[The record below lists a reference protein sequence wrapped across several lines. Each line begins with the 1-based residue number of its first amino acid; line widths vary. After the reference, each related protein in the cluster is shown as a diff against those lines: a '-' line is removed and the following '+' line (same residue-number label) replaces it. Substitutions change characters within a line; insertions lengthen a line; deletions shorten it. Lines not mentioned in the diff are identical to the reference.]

1 MDSKEPKQHT
11 GARLGSL
18 APKLTGGNTM
28 QTIPEYLMRLQA
40 KIYASKEQVDAVG
53 FGANLFTVQENL
65 VRSTASKIL
74 NDCVKRGCD
83 DNGQYVLSL
92 DVYVLSSA
100 DLDRLIRESRADG
113 ADDVRRWNV
122 AFARNTAIY

>member
-1 MDSKEPKQHT
+1 
-11 GARLGSL
+11 
-18 APKLTGGNTM
+18 M